1 MVRDPSFLVEDD
13 DRLRAILES
22 ARTIAVVGL
31 SSDPHRPS
39 NDVASYLQSCGYRIV
54 PVNPNETQV
63 LGEAAVASLRDIPGP
78 IDVVCVFRRPS
89 EVAPHADEAIAAGAR
104 VLWLQDGV
112 IDPVSAQRA
121 HEAGLEVVMDRCML
135 RDHSRL
141 LGGRRR

>member
-1 MVRDPSFLVEDD
+1 MVRDPAFLVEDD
-13 DRLRAILES
+13 DRLLRILES

-31 SSDPHRPS
+31 SADARRPS
-39 NDVASYLQSCGYRIV
+39 HDVASYLQSCGYRIV
-54 PVNPNETQV
+54 PVNPHETEV
-63 LGEAAVASLRDIPGP
+63 LGVPSVASLHQVKDP
-78 IDVVCVFRRPS
+78 IDVVCVFRRPT
-89 EVAPHADEAIAAGAR
+89 EVAPHAAEAIAVGAK

-112 IDPVSAQRA
+112 IDPASAQRA